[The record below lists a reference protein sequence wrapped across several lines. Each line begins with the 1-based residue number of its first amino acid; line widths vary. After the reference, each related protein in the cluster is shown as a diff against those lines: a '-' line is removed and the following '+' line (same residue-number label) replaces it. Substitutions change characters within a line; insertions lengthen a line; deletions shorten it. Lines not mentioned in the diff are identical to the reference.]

1 MDTNK
6 NLFANFKNDL
16 SAGIVVFLV
25 AVPLCL
31 GIALASG
38 APFFSGMIAGIIGG
52 ILIGFLSN
60 SHLSVSGPAAGLAA
74 IVLASINQLGA
85 FETFLLAVLIAGLVQ
100 LLLGFLKA
108 GAIANYIPSSVIK
121 GMLTAIGI
129 IIILKQIPHAF
140 GYDKNAEGDL
150 KFLQID
156 GENTFSG
163 LVNSIGKIDLG
174 ATLICLISLAILIL
188 WEKPFFKKKL
198 KLLPGGLVAVCVAV
212 VLNEILLTTG
222 SSLAIQNGH
231 LVKVP
236 VAASF
241 NEFLG
246 FFTMPDFSQW
256 NNPQVYLVALTL
268 AAVASIETLLCI
280 EAVDKLDPEKR
291 STSPNRELIAQG
303 IGNMM
308 SGLVGGLPITSV
320 IVRSS
325 ANVNAQA
332 RSKMSTI
339 VHGLLLLVCVSLI
352 PTVLNKIP
360 LASLAAIL
368 LMTGYKL
375 CNPAL
380 FRKMFGYGKYQWVPF
395 VVTVIAIVFT
405 DLLTGVGIGLGVSI
419 LALLYG
425 NYKNS
430 YFFHK
435 EKHKEGETIL
445 IHLSEEVSFLNKA
458 SIKLT
463 LEHLPP
469 NSTVI
474 LDAYDAQYI
483 DHDVLELIRDFKDIQ
498 APLKN
503 IDCKTVGFKDGYK
516 IVNTDNVQSVKEYIP
531 RYHSVLVGEPMK
543 PSPVSAG

>member
-1 MDTNK
+1 
-6 NLFANFKNDL
+6 
-16 SAGIVVFLV
+16 
-25 AVPLCL
+25 
-31 GIALASG
+31 
-38 APFFSGMIAGIIGG
+38 MIAGIIGG

-303 IGNMM
+303 IGNMT

-435 EKHKEGETIL
+435 EKYKEGETIL

-516 IVNTDNVQSVKEYIP
+516 IVNTDNVQSVKDYIP

>member
-74 IVLASINQLGA
+74 IVLVSINQLGA
-85 FETFLLAVLIAGLVQ
+85 FETFLLAVLLAGLVQ

-150 KFLQID
+150 KFVQID

-163 LVNSIGKIDLG
+163 LINSISKIDLG

-188 WEKPFFKKKL
+188 WERPFFKKKL
-198 KLLPGGLVAVCVAV
+198 KLLPGGLVAVSVAV
-212 VLNEILLTTG
+212 VLNEILLITG

-256 NNPQVYLVALTL
+256 NNPQVYMVAVTL

-291 STSPNRELIAQG
+291 NTSPNRELIAQG
-303 IGNMM
+303 IGNMT
-308 SGLVGGLPITSV
+308 SGLIGGLPITSV

-332 RSKMSTI
+332 RSKLSTI
-339 VHGLLLLVCVSLI
+339 IHGLLLLICVSLI

-395 VVTVIAIVFT
+395 MVTVIAIVLT

-435 EKHKEGETIL
+435 ENHKQGEAIL

-463 LEHLPP
+463 LEHLPS

-503 IDCKTVGFKDGYK
+503 IDCRTVGFKDVYK
-516 IVNTDNVQSVKEYIP
+516 IINTDNVQSVKEYIP
-531 RYHSVLVGEPMK
+531 RYHSVLVGQPMK
-543 PSPVSAG
+543 PLRVGAG

>member
-1 MDTNK
+1 MNRK
-6 NLFANFKNDL
+6 FFSNIKSDL
-16 SAGIVVFLV
+16 PAGIVVFLV

-38 APFFSGMIAGIIGG
+38 APFLSGMISGIIGG
-52 ILIGFLSN
+52 IVIGFMSN
-60 SHLSVSGPAAGLAA
+60 SQLSVSGPAAGLAA
-74 IVLASINQLGA
+74 VVLASILQLGA
-85 FETFLLAVLIAGLVQ
+85 FETFLLAVVIAGAIQ
-100 LLLGFLKA
+100 LLLGLLKA
-108 GAIANYIPSSVIK
+108 GAIANYFPSSVIK

-140 GYDKNAEGDL
+140 GYDKETEGNF
-150 KFLQID
+150 KFLQVD
-156 GENTFSG
+156 GENTFSS
-163 LVNSIGKIDLG
+163 LFNAINKIDLG
-174 ATLICLISLAILIL
+174 ATLICLVALAILIIF
-188 WEKPFFKKKL
+188 ERPFFKKKL
-198 KLLPGGLVAVCVAV
+198 KLLPGGLVAVIVAI
-212 VLNEILLTTG
+212 LMNEFFL
-222 SSLAIQNGH
+222 SSGNALAVSGEH
-231 LVKVP
+231 LVNVP
-236 VAASF
+236 VAGSF
-241 NEFLG
+241 SEFIG
-246 FFTMPDFSQW
+246 FFSLPDFSQLT
-256 NNPQVYLVALTL
+256 NPQVYLVALTL

-291 STSPNRELIAQG
+291 TTSPNRELIAQG
-303 IGNMM
+303 VGNMTAGM
-308 SGLVGGLPITSV
+308 IGGIPLTSV

-332 RSKMSTI
+332 KSKLSTI
-339 VHGLLLLVCVSLI
+339 IHGFLLLIFLTLMPGI
-352 PTVLNKIP
+352 LNKIP
-360 LASLAAIL
+360 LAALAAIL

-380 FRKMFGYGKYQWVPF
+380 FKKMVQYGKYQWVPF
-395 VVTVIAIVFT
+395 VITVIAIVFT

-435 EKHKEGETIL
+435 EKHHVGESIL

-463 LEHLPP
+463 LEHLPA

-474 LDAYDAQYI
+474 IDAYDSQYI
-483 DHDVLELIRDFKDIQ
+483 DFDILEMIREFKEIQ

-503 IDCKTVGFKDGYK
+503 INCKTVGFKEIYN
-516 IVNTDNVQSVKEYIP
+516 IANTDNVQSVKEYIP
-531 RYHSVLVGEPMK
+531 KYHSVITGK
-543 PSPVSAG
+543 PVKQSPFINK

>member
-246 FFTMPDFSQW
+246 FFTMPDYSQW

-303 IGNMM
+303 IGNMT

-435 EKHKEGETIL
+435 EKYKEGETIL

-516 IVNTDNVQSVKEYIP
+516 IVNTDNVQSVKDYIP

>member
-1 MDTNK
+1 MDSNK
-6 NLFANFKNDL
+6 NLFANLKNDL
-16 SAGIVVFLV
+16 PAGIVVFLV

-52 ILIGFLSN
+52 IVIGFLSN

-74 IVLASINQLGA
+74 IVLASIHQLGA
-85 FETFLLAVLIAGLVQ
+85 FETFLLAVLIAGFIQ
-100 LLLGFLKA
+100 LMLGFLKA
-108 GAIANYIPSSVIK
+108 GAIANYFPSSVIK
-121 GMLTAIGI
+121 GMLTAIGV

-150 KFLQID
+150 KFIQID

-163 LVNSIGKIDLG
+163 LINSISKIDLG
-174 ATLICLISLAILIL
+174 ATMICLISLAILIL
-188 WEKPFFKKKL
+188 WERPFFKKKL
-198 KLLPGGLVAVCVAV
+198 RLLPGGLVAVTFAV
-212 VLNEILLTTG
+212 LLNEILLSTG

-246 FFTMPDFSQW
+246 FFTLPDFSQW
-256 NNPQVYLVALTL
+256 NNPQVY
-268 AAVASIETLLCI
+268 I
-280 EAVDKLDPEKR
+280 EAVDKLDAEKR
-291 STSPNRELIAQG
+291 NTSPNRELVAQG
-303 IGNMM
+303 IGNMT
-308 SGLVGGLPITSV
+308 SGLIGGLPITSV

-332 RSKMSTI
+332 KSKMSTI
-339 VHGLLLLVCVSLI
+339 THGFLLLICVSLI
-352 PTVLNKIP
+352 PTILNKIP

-380 FRKMFGYGKYQWVPF
+380 FKKMFGYGKYQWVPF
-395 VVTVIAIVFT
+395 VVTVVAIVFT

-435 EKHKEGETIL
+435 EKHKEGEAIL

-463 LEHLPP
+463 LEHLPE

-474 LDAYDAQYI
+474 IDAYDSQYI
-483 DHDVLELIRDFKDIQ
+483 DHDVLELIRDFKEVQ

-503 IDCKTVGFKDGYK
+503 INCKTVGFKDAYN
-516 IVNTDNVQSVKEYIP
+516 IANTDNVQSVKEYIP
-531 RYHSVLVGEPMK
+531 RYHSVLIGEEAK
-543 PSPVSAG
+543 PSPVIAQVN